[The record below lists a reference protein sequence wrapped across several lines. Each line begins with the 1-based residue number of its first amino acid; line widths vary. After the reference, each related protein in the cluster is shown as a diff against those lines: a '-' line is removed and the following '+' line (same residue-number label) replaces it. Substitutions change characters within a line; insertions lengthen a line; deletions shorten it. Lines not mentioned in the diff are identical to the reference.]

1 VRVIQILAFFFLER
15 FRVGDPESN
24 NTPPLIQLVAFFPR
38 AISQSTG
45 NLGSFFFCWWA
56 WMFGGRKFSSAGVRS
71 AVVIAGCTIS
81 FN

>member
-45 NLGSFFFCWWA
+45 NLGSFF
-56 WMFGGRKFSSAGVRS
+56 SAGAR
-71 AVVIAGCTIS
+71 GCLAEGS
-81 FN
+81 FRLLGCAPPR